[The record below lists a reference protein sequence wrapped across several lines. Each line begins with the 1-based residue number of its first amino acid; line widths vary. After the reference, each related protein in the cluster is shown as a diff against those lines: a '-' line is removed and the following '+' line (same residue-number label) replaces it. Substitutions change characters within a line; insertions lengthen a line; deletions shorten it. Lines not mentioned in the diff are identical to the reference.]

1 MALGTERI
9 REALTRFFAL
19 PEDALL
25 DVPRITLVGD
35 LAVFIQNHRGIRRF
49 TSELLEVATGRGT
62 LVVRGEGMVLG
73 GIGAE
78 EIRLVGRIRGIGLEE

>member
-1 MALGTERI
+1 MGTERF
-9 REALTRFFAL
+9 REALARFFAL

-25 DVPRITLVGD
+25 DVPRITMVGD

-49 TSELLEVATGRGT
+49 TSELLEVDTGRGM